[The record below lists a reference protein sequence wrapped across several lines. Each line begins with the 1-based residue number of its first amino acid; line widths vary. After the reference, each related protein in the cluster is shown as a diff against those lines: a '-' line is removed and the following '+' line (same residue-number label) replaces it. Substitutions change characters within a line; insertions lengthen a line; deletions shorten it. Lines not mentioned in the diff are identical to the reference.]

1 MRRSQRKRVDPD
13 LGVLAAQLLFS
24 FQQELYAA
32 LAEQGHPRLRPRHG
46 AVVAYLDVEGSR
58 ATELAEQS
66 GQHKQV
72 IGTLVDELVELGYV
86 RRQPDPRDGRAKL
99 IVPTPLGLD
108 ELRRADAIVAEIDR
122 RHAQALGEQ
131 AYADFKRA
139 FRQVARGQR
148 AWHTAKR

>member
-1 MRRSQRKRVDPD
+1 MRRSERRQVDPD
-13 LGVLAAQLLFS
+13 LGVLAAQLLLS

-32 LAEQGHPRLRPRHG
+32 LAEQGHPQLRPRHG

-72 IGTLVDELVELGYV
+72 IGTLVDELVDLGYV

-108 ELRRADAIVAEIDR
+108 GMQRADAITAAIDQ
-122 RHAQALGEQ
+122 RHARALGEQ

-139 FRQVARGQR
+139 FRQVARDQR
-148 AWHTAKR
+148 AWRTARR

>member
-1 MRRSQRKRVDPD
+1 MRRSERRQADPD
-13 LGVLAAQLLFS
+13 LGVLAAHLLFS
-24 FQQELYAA
+24 FQQELYAG
-32 LAEQGHPRLRPRHG
+32 LAEQGHPDLRPRHG

-58 ATELAEQS
+58 ATELAELS

-72 IGTLVDELVELGYV
+72 IGTLVDELVDLGYV
-86 RRQPDPRDGRAKL
+86 QRQPDPRDRRAKL

-108 ELRRADAIVAEIDR
+108 EMSRADAIVAAIEQ

-139 FRQVARGQR
+139 FQRVARRQR
-148 AWHTAKR
+148 GWRAARE